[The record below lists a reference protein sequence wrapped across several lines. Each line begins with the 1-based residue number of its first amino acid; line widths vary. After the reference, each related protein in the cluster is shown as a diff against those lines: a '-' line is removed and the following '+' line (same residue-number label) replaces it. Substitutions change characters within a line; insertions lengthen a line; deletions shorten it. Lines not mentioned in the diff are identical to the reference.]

1 MVAILYTQGVRL
13 KTLGL
18 LARCMFLDGPGA
30 KNDFYIFKKMVKKRK
45 KSGHC
50 PGGPV
55 VKNPPCGNS
64 LVVQSGQLLEISH
77 QESLKNILGLQ
88 RCPWV
93 FVCLF
98 FSLSCFSSFYHEKM
112 LRLGFE
118 SKKRKLQ
125 QNYPSFSS

>member
-64 LVVQSGQLLEISH
+64 LVVQWLRPCTPNQYRGPGFDPWSGS
-77 QESLKNILGLQ
+77 
-88 RCPWV
+88 
-93 FVCLF
+93 
-98 FSLSCFSSFYHEKM
+98 
-112 LRLGFE
+112 
-118 SKKRKLQ
+118 
-125 QNYPSFSS
+125 